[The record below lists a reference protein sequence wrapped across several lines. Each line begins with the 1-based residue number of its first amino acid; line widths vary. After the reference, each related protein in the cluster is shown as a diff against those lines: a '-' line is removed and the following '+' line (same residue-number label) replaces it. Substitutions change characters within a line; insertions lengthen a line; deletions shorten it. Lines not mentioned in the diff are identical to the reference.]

1 MRLGGI
7 LNGASVGGTSTWI
20 AAATSTLQSDGRLMA
35 ATSAESARIGMG
47 NVPKATI
54 PARRSFNQRS
64 GIERRRF
71 VERTDTTFEHEIAF
85 RGRNQLRSHVAAEL
99 IAA

>member
-1 MRLGGI
+1 MRPGGI
-7 LNGASVGGTSTWI
+7 LNHASVGGTSTWI
-20 AAATSTLQSDGRLMA
+20 AAATSTLQANGRLMA
-35 ATSAESARIGMG
+35 ATSTESARIGMG

-71 VERTDTTFEHEIAF
+71 VERTDTTFEREIAF
-85 RGRNQLRSHVAAEL
+85 RGRNQVRPLVTAEL